1 MRKNIVRAE
10 PRPFP
15 STQIAAP
22 EARAAGAA
30 PEEVRGL
37 TRDELRRLV
46 LDIIG

>member
-1 MRKNIVRAE
+1 MRKNIIRAE

-15 STQIAAP
+15 AAGTAP
-22 EARAAGAA
+22 LEIRAAGAA
-30 PEEVRGL
+30 PEEIRGL

>member
-10 PRPFP
+10 PRPVP
-15 STQIAAP
+15 ASGTAAP
-22 EARAAGAA
+22 ETRATAPA

-37 TRDELRRLV
+37 TQDELRRLV